1 MVQIS
6 LLPASG
12 RAKRLRGLVS
22 SRVQKNFRFIAR
34 LRSIVALFLFGGAA
48 VLLTMTGVN
57 RTFAAASAGC
67 QGGGF
72 TLLGLSGNQRG
83 AVPAGSVPG
92 SFLVK
97 GKYVEFTVDA
107 ATFGVRDWTL
117 TGVANPLDITG
128 GRRTV
133 VFASKIPDHRGVVLN
148 GDVQINSSGGS
159 LVIMQLASESVVVLA
174 FVSDGLLVHPQF
186 AGKIA

>member
-22 SRVQKNFRFIAR
+22 SRIQKNSRFIAR

-107 ATFGVRDWTL
+107 ATFGAVAIIL
-117 TGVANPLDITG
+117 TAAACAASYLPA
-128 GRRTV
+128 RRATHISA
-133 VFASKIPDHRGVVLN
+133 ASALRAAD
-148 GDVQINSSGGS
+148 
-159 LVIMQLASESVVVLA
+159 
-174 FVSDGLLVHPQF
+174 
-186 AGKIA
+186 